1 MSWLGRGGKDINF
14 TQGGVGEDP
23 RKEVG
28 KKSPTW
34 QVYVKEGE
42 RRLEKRSP
50 FWRLQGRLDKRK
62 DVWRGRKGIRLPFP
76 FWRFSHPLPLFLL
89 PPTQAMFLVKQQL
102 NYRHVT
108 SGNKPWEASVQLIF
122 VIILTGV
129 VQDLSWGLKNQVKV
143 NI

>member
-62 DVWRGRKGIRLPFP
+62 DVWKGRKGIRLPFP
-76 FWRFSHPLPLFLL
+76 FWRFFSPSSSLSFASHAGHVFGQ
-89 PPTQAMFLVKQQL
+89 TAVK
-102 NYRHVT
+102 YRHVT
-108 SGNKPWEASVQLIF
+108 SRNKPWEASVQLIF

>member
-23 RKEVG
+23 KKEVG

-62 DVWRGRKGIRLPFP
+62 TFGREEKESVSLFHFDG
-76 FWRFSHPLPLFLL
+76 FSHALPLFLL

-102 NYRHVT
+102 IYRHVT
-108 SGNKPWEASVQLIF
+108 SRNKPWEASVQLIF